1 MKRAASISAVIAF
14 FAMAIIGTV
23 SGTPPFTV
31 ALRAIAGAA
40 ITYLLM
46 RVAGRII
53 VAMLVDAIVG
63 APPQTSEEKDRPH
76 ERSGS

>member
-1 MKRAASISAVIAF
+1 MRRAASISAIIVF
-14 FAMAIIGTV
+14 FGMAIIGSV
-23 SGTPPFTV
+23 CGTPPFTCGI
-31 ALRAIAGAA
+31 RAIVGAA